1 MTRPPDSLD
10 GTPLTRLNT
19 NHKPR
24 HVWTRMD
31 TYEKPISVRK
41 THTKPTHKTHTRYRE
56 ITTAATT
63 HKDRVDSN
71 VAVDTDKQD
80 VIARHV
86 RVGDDRFD
94 YEQPTV
100 HCIDSERRHK
110 VFAFSS
116 ERPVQ
121 RWYAHMV
128 VDRPVLRDHTGGR
141 GVFFFRCHYRQRFS
155 VRLARRA
162 KSPAFARRGRRYDS
176 SLHDPDAQQARTELP
191 VFAHRIGLGLCQ
203 LHQQTCR
210 TDRSMWVKV
219 VR

>member
-1 MTRPPDSLD
+1 MENPPKQNS
-10 GTPLTRLNT
+10 
-19 NHKPR
+19 H
-24 HVWTRMD
+24 
-31 TYEKPISVRK
+31 
-41 THTKPTHKTHTRYRE
+41 RYRE
-56 ITTAATT
+56 ITTTATT
-63 HKDRVDSN
+63 HRNRVDSN
-71 VAVDTDKQD
+71 VVVDTDKQD

-86 RVGDDRFD
+86 RIGDDRFD

-100 HCIDSERRHK
+100 HRIDGERRHK

-141 GVFFFRCHYRQRFS
+141 GVFFFRRHYRQRFS
-155 VRLARRA
+155 IRLARRA
-162 KSPAFARRGRRYDS
+162 KSPTFARRGRRYDS

-203 LHQQTCR
+203 LHQQTRR
-210 TDRSMWVKV
+210 TNRSMWVKV